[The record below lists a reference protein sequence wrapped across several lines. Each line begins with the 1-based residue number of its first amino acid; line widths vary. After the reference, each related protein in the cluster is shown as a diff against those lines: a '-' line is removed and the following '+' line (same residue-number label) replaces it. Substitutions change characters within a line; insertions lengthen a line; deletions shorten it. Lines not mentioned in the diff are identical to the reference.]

1 MLIPCWDCGTGVVV
15 GSGSSTAYV
24 AWRLM
29 RRLVRNAAS
38 KVGTLELVK
47 GFRPSVQ
54 SIELVLAVAARER
67 KYLTC
72 DWARQFFCSG
82 VKDTGKMKLH
92 PRHKRFC

>member
-1 MLIPCWDCGTGVVV
+1 VLIPCWDCGTGVVV

-54 SIELVLAVAARER
+54 SIELVLAVAAVRENI
-67 KYLTC
+67 LP
-72 DWARQFFCSG
+72 AIGLASFFVVVSRIPE
-82 VKDTGKMKLH
+82 K
-92 PRHKRFC
+92 

>member
-29 RRLVRNAAS
+29 RLLVRNAAS

-47 GFRPSVQ
+47 GFHLSVQ
-54 SIELVLAVAARER
+54 SIELVLAVAAVRENI
-67 KYLTC
+67 LPTIGL
-72 DWARQFFCSG
+72 ASFFVVVSRIPE
-82 VKDTGKMKLH
+82 K
-92 PRHKRFC
+92 